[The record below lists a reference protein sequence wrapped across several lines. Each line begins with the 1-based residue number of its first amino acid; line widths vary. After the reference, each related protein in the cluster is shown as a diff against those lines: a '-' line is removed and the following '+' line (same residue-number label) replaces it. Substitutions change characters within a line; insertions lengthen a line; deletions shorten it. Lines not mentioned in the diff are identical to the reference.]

1 MKKNKLTDLIPIL
14 ESSKVQII
22 NDLVMIMKH
31 KKIKRRVL
39 CSEIGISYTFLSDVL
54 NMKKNPSYDTLILI
68 AKGVGA
74 NVRIILEY

>member
-1 MKKNKLTDLIPIL
+1 MKKNKHTDLIPIL

-31 KKIKRRVL
+31 KKIKRRAL

-54 NMKKNPSYDTLILI
+54 NLKKNPSYDTLILI
-68 AKGVGA
+68 AKGIGA
-74 NVRIILEY
+74 NVRIIVKW

>member
-1 MKKNKLTDLIPIL
+1 
-14 ESSKVQII
+14 
-22 NDLVMIMKH
+22 MIMKH